1 MTNHHMT
8 SYRSNFISCDFDFDA
23 AGKHYG
29 SAHLDYSDDEGVS
42 RIFPIPIVSINNGD
56 GPTLLLTAG
65 NHGNEDEGQLILRR
79 LIDEIAP
86 ENIQGRIIVLPALNY
101 PAVRANTR
109 TSPLDQG
116 NLNRSFPGDDVGGPT
131 MAIARFVVDAL
142 LPLADAGIDLH
153 SGGASAKYVNTT
165 FLCTCE
171 DAEVFRTSFD
181 LAKAFNAPY
190 VYVVDGRGSPTG
202 YDPAAHVH
210 KVPFI
215 STELGGGWID
225 REAVEIGYRGVRN
238 VLAHLDIIE
247 MPDGNSSID
256 PMIYLDARKYEGIVY
271 APYEGLFEARVDVGD
286 EVEAG
291 QTAGILYSLDEVD
304 RPPTVLHFPESGIV
318 CARHVSAR
326 VVHGTR
332 IYITVK
338 TVPEEKILAFS

>member
-1 MTNHHMT
+1 MA
-8 SYRSNFISCDFDFDA
+8 SYRSSFISCDFDFDA

-29 SAHLDYSDDEGVS
+29 SAHLDYSNDEGVS
-42 RIFPIPIVSINNGD
+42 RIFPIPIVSINND
-56 GPTLLLTAG
+56 NGPTLLLTAG

-86 ENIQGRIIVLPALNY
+86 ENIQGRIIALPALNY

-116 NLNRSFPGDDVGGPT
+116 NLNRSFPADEVTGPT
-131 MAIARFVVDAL
+131 TAIARFVVDLL
-142 LPLADAGIDLH
+142 LPLADAGVDLH
-153 SGGASAKYVNTT
+153 AGGANAKYVNTT
-165 FLCTCE
+165 FLCACE
-171 DAEVFRTSFD
+171 NPTVFRKSFD
-181 LAKAFNAPY
+181 LAKAFNAPFM
-190 VYVVDGRGSPTG
+190 YVVDGKGSPTG
-202 YDPAAHVH
+202 FDPAAHAC

-225 REAVEIGYRGVRN
+225 REAVEIGHKGIRN
-238 VLAHLDIIE
+238 VLAHLGIIVAPE
-247 MPDGNSSID
+247 GGPDSGEIT
-256 PMIYLDARKYEGIVY
+256 YLDARKFEGVVY
-271 APYEGLFEARVDVGD
+271 APYEGLFEARVDIG
-286 EVEAG
+286 EAVEAG
-291 QTAGILYSLDEVD
+291 QIAGILYSLDEVD